1 MTFWSSFFY
10 PGPGLFSV
18 YLCVFCFFSSTLFA
32 VFASVSGGT
41 VAAVGVP
48 LADAHSSVLTHIV
61 RAKVLLCG
69 TTWARETKT
78 NISMNWY
85 RCSSRW
91 RLGCNCENLRLRTF
105 RGAVVSDEAS
115 HVDGF
120 AVDGEVP
127 HAAHK
132 VTIPDREILRQ
143 VGNTAEQ
150 QGSSQVQWPVGDI
163 WKSG

>member
-1 MTFWSSFFY
+1 MQKFFFAGQ
-10 PGPGLFSV
+10 PEHERQKQ
-18 YLCVFCFFSSTLFA
+18 TLA
-32 VFASVSGGT
+32 WTGT
-41 VAAVGVP
+41 
-48 LADAHSSVLTHIV
+48 DAHQD
-61 RAKVLLCG
+61 G
-69 TTWARETKT
+69 
-78 NISMNWY
+78 
-85 RCSSRW
+85 
-91 RLGCNCENLRLRTF
+91 RLGCNCENLCLRTF

-150 QGSSQVQWPVGDI
+150 QGSSQVQWPVGDM